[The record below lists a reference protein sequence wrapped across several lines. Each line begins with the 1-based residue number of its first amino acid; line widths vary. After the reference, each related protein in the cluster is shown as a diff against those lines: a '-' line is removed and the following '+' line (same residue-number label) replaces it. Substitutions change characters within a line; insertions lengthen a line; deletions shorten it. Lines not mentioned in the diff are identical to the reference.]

1 MPALRE
7 RVEEVGTLVA
17 ESVAIQMQQH
27 GQTQIPQQ
35 LQQNQTV
42 AYTAALL
49 RQLADFS
56 DKTARTFK
64 DLHDCTRSAQ
74 TRIDTLSGR
83 VKTACST
90 VVRLEEKSA
99 AMVRGDIPPMLGMSS
114 LPFSDQMH
122 RSHDHS
128 SFFTR

>member
-1 MPALRE
+1 MIIRLEETPKTKITRMPALRE

-17 ESVAIQMQQH
+17 QSVAVQMQQH
-27 GQTQIPQQ
+27 GSSMVAPQ

-64 DLHDCTRSAQ
+64 GLHE
-74 TRIDTLSGR
+74 
-83 VKTACST
+83 ST
-90 VVRLEEKSA
+90 K
-99 AMVRGDIPPMLGMSS
+99 
-114 LPFSDQMH
+114 
-122 RSHDHS
+122 
-128 SFFTR
+128 